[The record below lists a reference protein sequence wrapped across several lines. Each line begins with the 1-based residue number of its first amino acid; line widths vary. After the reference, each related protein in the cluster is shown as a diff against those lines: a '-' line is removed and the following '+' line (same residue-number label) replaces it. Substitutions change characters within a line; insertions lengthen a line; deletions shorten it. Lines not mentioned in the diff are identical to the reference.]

1 MEPNVWPGRIHEWQM
16 DHPQLRARKRMVGQC
31 HRCPAIP
38 RLLLSSFL
46 AWSVKPRFVL
56 VHSRVEIVLLEK
68 SLEEFRSQHGAPLTF
83 FSRLSGPHCSAVP
96 VARPHHRRAA

>member
-1 MEPNVWPGRIHEWQM
+1 M
-16 DHPQLRARKRMVGQC
+16 AGQC
-31 HRCPAIP
+31 HRRPAIP

-56 VHSRVEIVLLEK
+56 VHSKVEIVLLEK

-83 FSRLSGPHCSAVP
+83 FIRLSVSFLKRPHCSAVP